1 MICKGKIK
9 LTLLLP
15 IRKIIPN
22 DALHLSSESLI
33 VSHQVH
39 ENNIS
44 RHKQKKESVI
54 LPQYLI
60 SLRVITSS
68 EGGNFSSR
76 TLCLSL
82 QCKMLALLLGLMWNS
97 SHLSATVRK
106 DNVLKRLIKVFK
118 LSDSNWTT
126 SWPATKSVN
135 QGVSGGRNWKYLV
148 STIDTIRLEPGNSK
162 RRIRGNG

>member
-1 MICKGKIK
+1 M
-9 LTLLLP
+9 
-15 IRKIIPN
+15 
-22 DALHLSSESLI
+22 
-33 VSHQVH
+33 SHQVH
-39 ENNIS
+39 GNNIS
-44 RHKQKKESVI
+44 RHKRENESVI

-60 SLRVITSS
+60 SHRVITSS

-97 SHLSATVRK
+97 SHLSATVSK
-106 DNVLKRLIKVFK
+106 DYVLKRLIKVFK

-148 STIDTIRLEPGNSK
+148 GTIVMVRLEPGNSDG
-162 RRIRGNG
+162 RIRGNAQCGITRWEMKTNLKDKLSKKKSLMYII